1 MPEVVTKGYKFVI
14 IYYRREINI
23 NIKITKG
30 KQYSMTKSR
39 RIKSI
44 SAIIALILVL
54 SSMLSV
60 NAAAKSLEYSA
71 SSSYKSSSFY
81 KNLSK
86 VELTGDQVT
95 DLVNVAKSQVG
106 YHEGALSG
114 YGSGSSNIT
123 EYGRWY
129 GSNGS
134 YWCNVFVSWCAY
146 VAGIP
151 SNVFP
156 KLAGVGN
163 AYYSTLPSVGA
174 ECFKFS
180 SGRSLEAGDL
190 IFSCTCSASYGCIDH
205 VGLVVGVENGTIYTV
220 EGNMSD
226 TVKACQYPAST
237 GFSSYYHARINY
249 VARPQYENRAEATDI
264 ELSNPDGIVS
274 YDKNIYVIY
283 DTPVSYPTAVALSE
297 EMGGSLVTLDSE
309 KELEAVSGLVKDG
322 SLDRYFVNEAEEDG
336 VYAINSDG
344 KVVTTKEYRRNTG
357 FICEINS
364 DETTP
369 VNAAAF
375 NGRRYEVFDATVSY
389 EQAKAIA
396 QAKGGALAIIN
407 NETEAMMLS
416 LLLKECDGYFT
427 GAEGTKK
434 VLLNDGSHKLAA
446 AEENEEV
453 AYGFIVEY
461 DDSIKR
467 TLIYDANGGENAPI
481 EKIAN
486 HGERVNVTDFVPV
499 KGNKTFLGWSYT
511 ENSKT
516 VDVKS
521 GARIKLTK
529 DATLYAVWG

>member
-129 GSNGS
+129 GNNGT

-163 AYYSTLPSVGA
+163 AYY
-174 ECFKFS
+174 
-180 SGRSLEAGDL
+180 
-190 IFSCTCSASYGCIDH
+190 
-205 VGLVVGVENGTIYTV
+205 
-220 EGNMSD
+220 
-226 TVKACQYPAST
+226 
-237 GFSSYYHARINY
+237 
-249 VARPQYENRAEATDI
+249 
-264 ELSNPDGIVS
+264 
-274 YDKNIYVIY
+274 
-283 DTPVSYPTAVALSE
+283 
-297 EMGGSLVTLDSE
+297 
-309 KELEAVSGLVKDG
+309 
-322 SLDRYFVNEAEEDG
+322 
-336 VYAINSDG
+336 
-344 KVVTTKEYRRNTG
+344 
-357 FICEINS
+357 
-364 DETTP
+364 
-369 VNAAAF
+369 
-375 NGRRYEVFDATVSY
+375 
-389 EQAKAIA
+389 
-396 QAKGGALAIIN
+396 
-407 NETEAMMLS
+407 
-416 LLLKECDGYFT
+416 
-427 GAEGTKK
+427 
-434 VLLNDGSHKLAA
+434 
-446 AEENEEV
+446 
-453 AYGFIVEY
+453 
-461 DDSIKR
+461 
-467 TLIYDANGGENAPI
+467 
-481 EKIAN
+481 
-486 HGERVNVTDFVPV
+486 
-499 KGNKTFLGWSYT
+499 
-511 ENSKT
+511 
-516 VDVKS
+516 
-521 GARIKLTK
+521 
-529 DATLYAVWG
+529 

>member
-1 MPEVVTKGYKFVI
+1 
-14 IYYRREINI
+14 
-23 NIKITKG
+23 
-30 KQYSMTKSR
+30 MTKSR

-44 SAIIALILVL
+44 SAVIALVLVL

-71 SSSYKSSSFY
+71 SSSYRSSSFY

-106 YHEGALSG
+106 YHEGSLSG
-114 YGSGSSNIT
+114 YGSDSSNIT

-129 GSNGS
+129 GNNGT

-174 ECFKFS
+174 ECFRFS

-205 VGLVVGVENGTIYTV
+205 VGLVVGVDENTIYTV

-274 YDKNIYVIY
+274 YGKNVYVIY
-283 DTPVSYPTAVALSE
+283 DTAVSYPTAVALSE
-297 EMGGSLVTLDSE
+297 EMGGSLVSIDSE
-309 KELEAVSGLVKDG
+309 KELEAVSELVKDG
-322 SLDRYFVNEAEEDG
+322 SLDRYFVNETEKDG
-336 VYAINSDG
+336 AYAINSNG
-344 KVVTTKEYRRNTG
+344 KIVETKEYRRNTG
-357 FICEINS
+357 FICEIES
-364 DETTP
+364 DKATP

-375 NGRRYEVFDATVSY
+375 NGRRYEVFDIDVSF
-389 EQAKAIA
+389 EQAKALA
-396 QAKGGALAIIN
+396 EAKGGSLAVIN

-416 LLLKECDGYFT
+416 LLLKESDSYFT
-427 GAEGTKK
+427 GAKGTEKELVK
-434 VLLNDGSHKLAA
+434 VFNGFEKGTEFNEENTAVLLNDGSHELSV
-446 AEENEEV
+446 AEESDELT
-453 AYGFIVEY
+453 YGFIIEY
-461 DDSIKR
+461 DDSVKR

-499 KGNKTFLGWSYT
+499 KANKTFLGWSYS
-511 ENSKT
+511 EDAKK

-521 GARIKLTK
+521 GARIKLIK